1 MHRLDTFAG
10 QWDKL
15 KVAGLAPEPRSGHV
29 AEFIGEKLFVMGGI
43 SRGES
48 LDDLVYLDTR
58 HMHWCQP
65 RTSHPPRPRAQH
77 AAAVVGTSLMVFG
90 GSQGGTFFGDLATL
104 DVKSRTTRVS
114 LVRFSED

>member
-1 MHRLDTFAG
+1 
-10 QWDKL
+10 
-15 KVAGLAPEPRSGHV
+15 
-29 AEFIGEKLFVMGGI
+29 MGGCGAAARPGPAAVADPAALHLAGV

-77 AAAVVGTSLMVFG
+77 AAAVVGSRLMLFG
-90 GSQGGTFFGDLATL
+90 GSQGGTFFGDLASL
-104 DVKSRTTRVS
+104 DVESRTTRVS
-114 LVRFSED
+114 LVRFAED